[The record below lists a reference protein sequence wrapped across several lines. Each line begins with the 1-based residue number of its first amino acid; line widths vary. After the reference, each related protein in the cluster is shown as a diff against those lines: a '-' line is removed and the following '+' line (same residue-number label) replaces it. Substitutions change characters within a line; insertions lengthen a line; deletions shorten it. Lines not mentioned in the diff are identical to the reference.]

1 MERFYAL
8 SPAFQ
13 STLPARGATFS
24 EEEKHEDSDISI
36 HAPRTGSDPNPS
48 QTHWRPCISIHA
60 PRTGSDAR
68 AKAVAI
74 TSAIFQSTLPA
85 RGATEYSSHRSMLRL
100 FQSTL
105 PARGAT
111 MSCHLPVFG
120 SRFQSTLPARG
131 ATSVMEAMLPPS
143 MHFNPRSPHGERP
156 RTGTSPD
163 NWTCISIHAPRTGSD
178 VLPAVTVKVH
188 QGYFNPRSPHGER
201 RYGLEYRFEDG
212 IVISIHAP
220 RTGSDAI
227 KSGVFAPLRISIH
240 APRTGSDIAMLPITR
255 GVVKFQS
262 TLPARG
268 ATLFLHCRTSL
279 FPFQSTLPAR
289 GATVRAMKKYREK
302 EDFNPR
308 SPHGERPWQDWQNE
322 PDKAFQSTLPARGA
336 TAISNAELPVIVAF
350 QSTLPARGATRP
362 RDILELFF
370 THFNPRSPHGERL
383 ARETQWTRAKHFNP
397 RSPHGERL
405 PKVILSTEYVDIS
418 IHAPRT
424 GSDLRLH
431 RYPGCS
437 LISIHAP
444 RTGSDVSISRIF
456 MCVLVFQST
465 LPARGATAVADCK
478 RNRRLYFNPRSP
490 HGERRGTR

>member
-1 MERFYAL
+1 
-8 SPAFQ
+8 
-13 STLPARGATFS
+13 
-24 EEEKHEDSDISI
+24 
-36 HAPRTGSDPNPS
+36 
-48 QTHWRPCISIHA
+48 
-60 PRTGSDAR
+60 
-68 AKAVAI
+68 
-74 TSAIFQSTLPA
+74 
-85 RGATEYSSHRSMLRL
+85 
-100 FQSTL
+100 
-105 PARGAT
+105 
-111 MSCHLPVFG
+111 
-120 SRFQSTLPARG
+120 
-131 ATSVMEAMLPPS
+131 MEAMLPPS

>member
-1 MERFYAL
+1 
-8 SPAFQ
+8 
-13 STLPARGATFS
+13 
-24 EEEKHEDSDISI
+24 
-36 HAPRTGSDPNPS
+36 
-48 QTHWRPCISIHA
+48 
-60 PRTGSDAR
+60 
-68 AKAVAI
+68 
-74 TSAIFQSTLPA
+74 
-85 RGATEYSSHRSMLRL
+85 
-100 FQSTL
+100 
-105 PARGAT
+105 
-111 MSCHLPVFG
+111 
-120 SRFQSTLPARG
+120 
-131 ATSVMEAMLPPS
+131 MEAMLPPS

-397 RSPHGERL
+397 RSPHGERPPAASL
-405 PKVILSTEYVDIS
+405 PRLLVDFNPRSPHGERRFHQQDFHVRVGISIHAPRTGSDGSGRLQAKSAFVFQSTLPARGATRYTLISTGASDIS

-424 GSDLRLH
+424 GSDSRLF
-431 RYPGCS
+431 YTC
-437 LISIHAP
+437 
-444 RTGSDVSISRIF
+444 
-456 MCVLVFQST
+456 Q
-465 LPARGATAVADCK
+465 
-478 RNRRLYFNPRSP
+478 
-490 HGERRGTR
+490 

>member
-143 MHFNPRSPHGERP
+143 MHFNPRSPHGERRCP
-156 RTGTSPD
+156 AICRF
-163 NWTCISIHAPRTGSD
+163 SD
-178 VLPAVTVKVH
+178 RD
-188 QGYFNPRSPHGER
+188 FNPRSPHGER
-201 RYGLEYRFEDG
+201 RR
-212 IVISIHAP
+212 
-220 RTGSDAI
+220 
-227 KSGVFAPLRISIH
+227 
-240 APRTGSDIAMLPITR
+240 
-255 GVVKFQS
+255 
-262 TLPARG
+262 
-268 ATLFLHCRTSL
+268 
-279 FPFQSTLPAR
+279 
-289 GATVRAMKKYREK
+289 
-302 EDFNPR
+302 
-308 SPHGERPWQDWQNE
+308 
-322 PDKAFQSTLPARGA
+322 
-336 TAISNAELPVIVAF
+336 
-350 QSTLPARGATRP
+350 
-362 RDILELFF
+362 
-370 THFNPRSPHGERL
+370 
-383 ARETQWTRAKHFNP
+383 
-397 RSPHGERL
+397 
-405 PKVILSTEYVDIS
+405 
-418 IHAPRT
+418 
-424 GSDLRLH
+424 
-431 RYPGCS
+431 
-437 LISIHAP
+437 
-444 RTGSDVSISRIF
+444 
-456 MCVLVFQST
+456 
-465 LPARGATAVADCK
+465 
-478 RNRRLYFNPRSP
+478 
-490 HGERRGTR
+490 